1 MTQQELDILKDA
13 FKANLHRS
21 VVSYGDLELPL
32 NSGIAAVATAID
44 YLRGDIQGL
53 APRTPVAVHPTKDPE
68 ATADPDPLGT
78 EAMKTLGSLGV
89 QSLSELTGY
98 KYDNRGHILL
108 HINGRC
114 ADSGWKTPDI
124 RLTKLQHI
132 MENAGLPFPQLT

>member
-1 MTQQELDILKDA
+1 MTQQELDILIEA
-13 FKANLHRS
+13 FKANLHRTFIEG
-21 VVSYGDLELPL
+21 VPQKIGV
-32 NSGIAAVATAID
+32 AAVATAID

-53 APRTPVAVHPTKDPE
+53 APRTPEALHPTKDPE
-68 ATADPDPLGT
+68 ATSDPDPLGT

-132 MENAGLPFPQLT
+132 MKDAGLPFQQLA